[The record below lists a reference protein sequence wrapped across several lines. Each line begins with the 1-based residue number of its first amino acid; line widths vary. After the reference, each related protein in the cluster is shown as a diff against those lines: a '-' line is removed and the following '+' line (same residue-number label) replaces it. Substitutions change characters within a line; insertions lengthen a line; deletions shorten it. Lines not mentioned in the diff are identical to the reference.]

1 MKKILASCTVRCRYE
16 GHDYTVPPQGDLL
29 EFRLSQKPAF
39 TYFGVDYAGPLYI
52 KESNHSELQKVYVLL
67 FTCCSTRAVHLE
79 PATADVFIRCLR
91 RLTARRGVPETIVS
105 DNAKTF
111 KSAAEVLSK
120 VFSYPSVKRFLAGR
134 RIACRFN
141 VDRAS

>member
-1 MKKILASCTVRCRYE
+1 
-16 GHDYTVPPQGDLL
+16 
-29 EFRLSQKPAF
+29 
-39 TYFGVDYAGPLYI
+39 
-52 KESNHSELQKVYVLL
+52 VYVLL
-67 FTCCSTRAVHLE
+67 FTCCSTRAIHLE
-79 PATADVFIRCLR
+79 LATDMSAETFIRCLR

-111 KSAAEVLSK
+111 KSVAEVLSK